1 MAFGGVL
8 MDYHLIFMMICF
20 FLFFFSI
27 LLIWMVGTKQAC
39 IVATLMLSINL
50 LFCIMSMVGFYSIGY
65 VGYDGATSAIMG
77 YNEMVMFSV
86 VFLCLLWLDG
96 LMLVISIFKYMRL
109 LLNEELGS
117 DYGYSDR
124 DYY

>member
-1 MAFGGVL
+1 
-8 MDYHLIFMMICF
+8 
-20 FLFFFSI
+20 
-27 LLIWMVGTKQAC
+27 
-39 IVATLMLSINL
+39 
-50 LFCIMSMVGFYSIGY
+50 MSMVGFYSIGY